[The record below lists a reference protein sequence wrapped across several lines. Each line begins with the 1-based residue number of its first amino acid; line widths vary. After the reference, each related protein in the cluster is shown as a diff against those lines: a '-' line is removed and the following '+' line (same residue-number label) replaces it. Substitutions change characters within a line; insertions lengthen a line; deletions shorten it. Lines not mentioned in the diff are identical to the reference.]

1 MTRIADSGHQL
12 RLTRTIMLVG
22 LMGAGKTSVGRRLAS
37 VLKVPFNDSDHE
49 IELAAG
55 MKIAEI
61 FDKFGEAYFRD
72 GEKRVIARLL
82 DGRPMVLATGGGA
95 FMSPEIRAAIA
106 EHGVSVWL
114 NAGLETLWDRVKDRT
129 TRPLL
134 LQPNAK
140 QVLSDLLEKRNP
152 VYAEAQVHVMSEAGQ
167 AHEAMVGRI
176 VTALHEYDQQH
187 PDRTPILER
196 ATE

>member
-1 MTRIADSGHQL
+1 
-12 RLTRTIMLVG
+12 MLVG

-61 FDKFGEAYFRD
+61 FDKFGEDYFRD

-82 DGRPMVLATGGGA
+82 DGRPMILATGGGA

-152 VYAEAQVHVMSEAGQ
+152 VYAEAQVHVMSESGQ
-167 AHEAMVGRI
+167 THEAMVGRI
-176 VTALHEYDQQH
+176 VTALHKYDQQH

-196 ATE
+196 TTE